1 MKACTPT
8 IAILALLALLPVAR
22 AQTQQPA
29 APAAPADAG
38 AAPSAPAPAEAAPTT
53 PAAAPVESAPSPT
66 PAPSDAAASAPAS
79 AEAATVAPA
88 DTPAPAPA
96 DTPAAATAPKASEA
110 VAAAAPTKGKDG
122 AGRDT
127 LSVDFPDEDVRNI
140 LRNVADLFELN
151 LIMPDTLQGKTTI
164 KLRDVTW
171 RQIFQSV
178 LAPVNYTYVE
188 EGNIIKIVSNES
200 LQQEPVSTEVFLI
213 NYAKA
218 SEILPTIT
226 SLIDSA
232 AGGKIVVDARSNSLV
247 ITERPSRM
255 NRVRPIIE
263 LLDRATDQVMIESKF
278 VEVSDADVKNIGVN
292 WSSLANFQLGA
303 GQLGGNF
310 SRSRDNVATQ
320 GFDNQAT
327 TTRVGTNTTTGN
339 NTNTVTN
346 GLVTTTT
353 SGQTSGST
361 NTGSVTSTGG
371 NVTSTSTTGTNGSL
385 TNGVTSTGTNGNTTT
400 RANGVEN
407 LLTDGVNNAFKNLG
421 GLLNTS
427 GTGRALNA
435 VFSASDF
442 NIVLSALQSMQKTKI
457 VSNPTIVTLNNTQA
471 VINVGQERP
480 IPSYTYNAERGVY
493 EVSGFTY
500 KPIGVILKVTPQ
512 VNARGYIKLTVEP
525 EVSQSNRDASFN
537 GAQIPIVESRKANT
551 TVSLKDGFTMGIG
564 GLMQQASTNG
574 QNKVPVLGNM
584 PVLGRLFRSDSKN
597 VETTNL
603 IIFITAKTL
612 SAEGGTVEQVFD
624 SARVRGLDMR
634 REDLPGHRDGSN
646 PFLPSVSAAAVKGG
660 Q

>member
-1 MKACTPT
+1 MNTRTTKIT
-8 IAILALLALLPVAR
+8 ILALLALLPA
-22 AQTQQPA
+22 AHALAQQPA
-29 APAAPADAG
+29 APASAEATAT
-38 AAPSAPAPAEAAPTT
+38 AAPAPAA
-53 PAAAPVESAPSPT
+53 
-66 PAPSDAAASAPAS
+66 
-79 AEAATVAPA
+79 A

-96 DTPAAATAPKASEA
+96 DTPVTTPPAASAAPKPADASA
-110 VAAAAPTKGKDG
+110 GAATKGKDG

-178 LAPVNYTYVE
+178 LSPVNYTYVE
-188 EGNIIKIVSNES
+188 EGNIIKIVSVES

-226 SLIDSA
+226 SLIDAA

-263 LLDRATDQVMIESKF
+263 LLDRATDQVMIETKF

-303 GQLGGNF
+303 GNLT
-310 SRSRDNVATQ
+310 STLTRDRGQVATG
-320 GFDNQAT
+320 GFDNSLSN
-327 TTRVGTNTTTGN
+327 TRIGTNTTTGN
-339 NTNTVTN
+339 TTA
-346 GLVTTTT
+346 TTT
-353 SGQTSGST
+353 SGLTTTTTNGQTNGST
-361 NTGSVTSTGG
+361 NTGSVTSSGG
-371 NVTSTSTTGTNGSL
+371 TITSTSTTGTNGSL
-385 TNGVTSTGTNGNTTT
+385 TNGVTATGINGSTTGRGNGT
-400 RANGVEN
+400 EN
-407 LLTDGVNNAFKNLG
+407 LLTDGVNNVFKNLG
-421 GLLNTS
+421 TLLNTDS
-427 GTGRALNA
+427 TGRALNA

-512 VNARGYIKLTVEP
+512 VNARGFIKLTVEP
-525 EVSQSNRDASFN
+525 EVSQSNRDANFN

-564 GLMQQASTNG
+564 GLLQQAATNG
-574 QNKVPVLGNM
+574 QNKVPVLGSM
-584 PVLGRLFRSDSKN
+584 PVLGRLFRSDNKN
-597 VETTNL
+597 IETTNL
-603 IIFITAKTL
+603 IIFITAKTI
-612 SAEGGTVEQVFD
+612 SAEGATVEQVFD
-624 SARVRGLDMR
+624 SGRVRGLDMR

-646 PFLPSVSAAAVKGG
+646 PFIQAPVAKGA

>member
-1 MKACTPT
+1 MNTRTTKIT
-8 IAILALLALLPVAR
+8 ILALLALLPAAR
-22 AQTQQPA
+22 ALAQQPA
-29 APAAPADAG
+29 APASAEATATAAPASDT
-38 AAPSAPAPAEAAPTT
+38 AA
-53 PAAAPVESAPSPT
+53 PAAAAAET
-66 PAPSDAAASAPAS
+66 PAP
-79 AEAATVAPA
+79 TPA
-88 DTPAPAPA
+88 DTPVATPPAAPA
-96 DTPAAATAPKASEA
+96 APKPAEASA
-110 VAAAAPTKGKDG
+110 GAATKGKDG

-178 LAPVNYTYVE
+178 LSPVNYTYVE
-188 EGNIIKIVSNES
+188 EGNIIKIVSVES

-226 SLIDSA
+226 SLIDAA

-263 LLDRATDQVMIESKF
+263 LLDRATDQVMIETKF

-303 GQLGGNF
+303 GNLTSNLT
-310 SRSRDNVATQ
+310 RDRGQVATG
-320 GFDNQAT
+320 GFDNSLSN
-327 TTRVGTNTTTGN
+327 TRIGTNTTTGN
-339 NTNTVTN
+339 TTATTTN
-346 GLVTTTT
+346 GVTTTT
-353 SGQTSGST
+353 TNGQTNGST

-371 NVTSTSTTGTNGSL
+371 NITSTSTTGTSGSL
-385 TNGVTSTGTNGNTTT
+385 TNGVTTTGINGSTTGRGNGT
-400 RANGVEN
+400 EN
-407 LLTDGVNNAFKNLG
+407 LLTDGVNNVFKNLG
-421 GLLNTS
+421 TLLNTDS
-427 GTGRALNA
+427 TGRALNA

-512 VNARGYIKLTVEP
+512 VNARGFIKLTVEP
-525 EVSQSNRDASFN
+525 EVSQSNRDANFN

-564 GLMQQASTNG
+564 GLLQQAATNG
-574 QNKVPVLGNM
+574 QNKVPVLGSM
-584 PVLGRLFRSDSKN
+584 PVLGRLFRSDNKN
-597 VETTNL
+597 IETTNL
-603 IIFITAKTL
+603 IIFITAKTI
-612 SAEGGTVEQVFD
+612 SAEGATVEQVFD

-646 PFLPSVSAAAVKGG
+646 PFIQTPVAKGA

>member
-1 MKACTPT
+1 MNTRTPK
-8 IAILALLALLPVAR
+8 ILFLALLAYL
-22 AQTQQPA
+22 PA
-29 APAAPADAG
+29 ALALAQ
-38 AAPSAPAPAEAAPTT
+38 PSA
-53 PAAAPVESAPSPT
+53 
-66 PAPSDAAASAPAS
+66 
-79 AEAATVAPA
+79 
-88 DTPAPAPA
+88 APAPA
-96 DTPAAATAPKASEA
+96 D
-110 VAAAAPTKGKDG
+110 AAAPSTPVTAAAPAPQGSAAKGKDG

-178 LAPVNYTYVE
+178 LAPVNYTYLE

-200 LQQEPVSTEVFLI
+200 LQQEPLSTEVFLI

-218 SEILPTIT
+218 SEILPTIS

-292 WSSLANFQLGA
+292 WSSLANFQLSA
-303 GQLGGNF
+303 GRLGGGVT
-310 SRSRDNVATQ
+310 RTRDQVAT
-320 GFDNQAT
+320 GGYDNRT
-327 TTRVGTNTTTGN
+327 GTTRLGNTTTTGN
-339 NTNTVTN
+339 ITTVTN
-346 GLVTTTT
+346 NGVLTTTT
-353 SGQTSGST
+353 GGQQSGST
-361 NTGSVTSTGG
+361 NSSTVTATGGSTTATSATGTTGSLSNGVT
-371 NVTSTSTTGTNGSL
+371 TTGTNGTTNTRTNGVESLL
-385 TNGVTSTGTNGNTTT
+385 TNGVDDAF
-400 RANGVEN
+400 RN
-407 LLTDGVNNAFKNLG
+407 LSS
-421 GLLNTS
+421 LLNSDGTS
-427 GTGRALNA
+427 RALNA

-480 IPSYTYNAERGVY
+480 IPSYTYNTERGVY

-512 VNARGYIKLTVEP
+512 VNARGFIKLTVEP
-525 EVSQSNRDASFN
+525 EVSQSNRDANFN

-564 GLMQQASTNG
+564 GLMQQSSTNG
-574 QNKVPVLGNM
+574 QSKIPVLGSV
-584 PVLGRLFRSDSKN
+584 PVLGRLFRSDNKN
-597 VETTNL
+597 IETTNL
-603 IIFITAKTL
+603 IIFITAKTI
-612 SAEGGTVEQVFD
+612 SAEGATVEQVFD
-624 SARVRGLDMR
+624 SERVRGLDMR

-646 PFLPSVSAAAVKGG
+646 PFVQPVAMKAAK
-660 Q
+660 

>member
-1 MKACTPT
+1 MNTRTTKIT
-8 IAILALLALLPVAR
+8 ILALLALLPAAR
-22 AQTQQPA
+22 ALAQQPA
-29 APAAPADAG
+29 APASAEATANAAPASDT
-38 AAPSAPAPAEAAPTT
+38 AA
-53 PAAAPVESAPSPT
+53 PAAA
-66 PAPSDAAASAPAS
+66 AA
-79 AEAATVAPA
+79 E
-88 DTPAPAPA
+88 TPAPAPA
-96 DTPAAATAPKASEA
+96 DTPVAAPPATPAAPKPAEASA
-110 VAAAAPTKGKDG
+110 GAATKGKDG

-178 LAPVNYTYVE
+178 LSPVNYTYVE
-188 EGNIIKIVSNES
+188 EGNIIKIVSVES

-226 SLIDSA
+226 SLIDAA

-263 LLDRATDQVMIESKF
+263 LLDRATDQVMIETKF

-303 GQLGGNF
+303 GNLTSNLT
-310 SRSRDNVATQ
+310 RDRGQVATG
-320 GFDNQAT
+320 GFDNSLSN
-327 TTRVGTNTTTGN
+327 TRIGTNTTTGN
-339 NTNTVTN
+339 TTATTTN
-346 GLVTTTT
+346 GVTTTT
-353 SGQTSGST
+353 TNGQTNGST

-371 NVTSTSTTGTNGSL
+371 NITATSTTGTNGSL
-385 TNGVTSTGTNGNTTT
+385 TNGVTTTGINGSTTGRGNGT
-400 RANGVEN
+400 EN
-407 LLTDGVNNAFKNLG
+407 LLTDGVNNVFKNLG
-421 GLLNTS
+421 TLLNTDS
-427 GTGRALNA
+427 TGRALNA

-512 VNARGYIKLTVEP
+512 VNARGFIKLTVEP
-525 EVSQSNRDASFN
+525 EVSQSNRDANFN

-564 GLMQQASTNG
+564 GLLQQAATNG
-574 QNKVPVLGNM
+574 QNKVPVLGSM
-584 PVLGRLFRSDSKN
+584 PVLGRLFRSDNKN
-597 VETTNL
+597 IETTNL
-603 IIFITAKTL
+603 IIFITAKTI
-612 SAEGGTVEQVFD
+612 SAEGATVEQVFD

-646 PFLPSVSAAAVKGG
+646 PFIQTPVAKGA

>member
-1 MKACTPT
+1 MNTRTTKIT
-8 IAILALLALLPVAR
+8 ILALLALLPAAR
-22 AQTQQPA
+22 ALAQQPA
-29 APAAPADAG
+29 APASAEATANAAPASDT
-38 AAPSAPAPAEAAPTT
+38 AA
-53 PAAAPVESAPSPT
+53 PAAA
-66 PAPSDAAASAPAS
+66 AA
-79 AEAATVAPA
+79 E
-88 DTPAPAPA
+88 TPAPAPA
-96 DTPAAATAPKASEA
+96 DTPVAAPPATPAAPKPAEASA
-110 VAAAAPTKGKDG
+110 GAATKGKDG

-178 LAPVNYTYVE
+178 LSPVNYTYVE
-188 EGNIIKIVSNES
+188 EGNIIKIVSVES

-226 SLIDSA
+226 SLIDAA

-263 LLDRATDQVMIESKF
+263 LLDRATDQVMIETKF

-303 GQLGGNF
+303 GNLTSNLT
-310 SRSRDNVATQ
+310 RDRGQVATG
-320 GFDNQAT
+320 GFDNSLSN
-327 TTRVGTNTTTGN
+327 TRIGTNTTTGN
-339 NTNTVTN
+339 TTATTTN
-346 GLVTTTT
+346 GVTTTT
-353 SGQTSGST
+353 TNGQTNGST

-371 NVTSTSTTGTNGSL
+371 NITSTSTTGTSGSL
-385 TNGVTSTGTNGNTTT
+385 TNGVTTTGINGSTTGRGNGT
-400 RANGVEN
+400 EN
-407 LLTDGVNNAFKNLG
+407 LLTDGVNNVFKNLG
-421 GLLNTS
+421 TLLNTDS
-427 GTGRALNA
+427 TGRALNA

-512 VNARGYIKLTVEP
+512 VNARGFIKLTVEP
-525 EVSQSNRDASFN
+525 EVSQSNRDANFN

-564 GLMQQASTNG
+564 GLLQQAATNG
-574 QNKVPVLGNM
+574 QNKVPVLGSM
-584 PVLGRLFRSDSKN
+584 PVLGRLFRSDNKN
-597 VETTNL
+597 IETTNL
-603 IIFITAKTL
+603 IIFITAKTI
-612 SAEGGTVEQVFD
+612 SAEGATVEQVFD

-646 PFLPSVSAAAVKGG
+646 PFIQTPVAKGA

>member
-1 MKACTPT
+1 MNTRMPKTLL
-8 IAILALLALLPVAR
+8 LALLAFVPIAR
-22 AQTQQPA
+22 AQAQQPA
-29 APAAPADAG
+29 APAPADAAAPSTSAAAPAAADAPAAAPADAA
-38 AAPSAPAPAEAAPTT
+38 AAPAA
-53 PAAAPVESAPSPT
+53 AAAPVAPTAST
-66 PAPSDAAASAPAS
+66 AEVAAKPAADGTASA
-79 AEAATVAPA
+79 APQG
-88 DTPAPAPA
+88 T
-96 DTPAAATAPKASEA
+96 T
-110 VAAAAPTKGKDG
+110 TKGKDG
-122 AGRDT
+122 SGRDT

-226 SLIDSA
+226 SLIDTA

-292 WSSLANFQLGA
+292 WSSLANFQLSA
-303 GQLGGNF
+303 GRLGGGVT
-310 SRSRDNVATQ
+310 RSREQIGTG
-320 GFDNQAT
+320 GFDNRVG
-327 TTRVGTNTTTGN
+327 TTRVGNTTTTGN
-339 NTNTVTN
+339 NTTTTTN
-346 GLVTTTT
+346 GLTTVTTG
-353 SGQTSGST
+353 GQQSGST
-361 NTGSVTSTGG
+361 NNSTVTSTGG
-371 NVTSTSTTGTNGSL
+371 NLTSSSSTGTTGGLTNSVTTTGTNGSVNDRI
-385 TNGVTSTGTNGNTTT
+385 NGVQSTL
-400 RANGVEN
+400 ANGV
-407 LLTDGVNNAFKNLG
+407 DDAFKNLST
-421 GLLNTS
+421 LLNTDA
-427 GTGRALNA
+427 TGRALNA

-525 EVSQSNRDASFN
+525 EVSQSSRDANFN

-564 GLMQQASTNG
+564 GLMQQSSTNG
-574 QNKVPVLGNM
+574 QNKVPVLGSV
-584 PVLGRLFRSDSKN
+584 PVLGRLFRSDNKN
-597 VETTNL
+597 IETTNL

-612 SAEGGTVEQVFD
+612 SADGASVEQVFD
-624 SARVRGLDMR
+624 SERVRGLEMR

-646 PFLPSVSAAAVKGG
+646 PFIQPVAVKAAK
-660 Q
+660 